1 MLLILRNADI
11 ADFLRN
17 KCYSSFVKNY
27 VVRHSM
33 KTTAIILKALIIVI
47 FSIIIASVFGAIHNQ
62 LSYSVS
68 NEFFEDFLFGN
79 FGIND
84 WNLNNKRIEA
94 SVVGIFGSYWV
105 GFILGIIYA
114 VIFLFIN
121 TENNFKYIFKA
132 ISINIFLALIGSI
145 IGYIIGFIIPW
156 ENSGIW
162 MEFGTQNPQK
172 YVQANFMHSG
182 SYYGGIVGLIIGIFY
197 LFKNKS

>member
-1 MLLILRNADI
+1 M
-11 ADFLRN
+11 
-17 KCYSSFVKNY
+17 
-27 VVRHSM
+27 
-33 KTTAIILKALIIVI
+33 KALIIVI
-47 FSIIIASVFGAIHNQ
+47 FSIIIACLFGAIHNQ

-68 NEFFEDFLFGN
+68 YEFFEHFLFGN
-79 FGIND
+79 FGTNE

-94 SVVGIFGSYWV
+94 SVVGILGSYWV

-114 VIFLFIN
+114 VICLFIN
-121 TENNFKYIFKA
+121 TENKFKYILKA
-132 ISINIFLALIGSI
+132 ISINIFFALIGSI

-156 ENSGIW
+156 ENLGIW

-182 SYYGGIVGLIIGIFY
+182 SYYGGIIGLIIGIIY